1 MQGSTKAGSV
11 EGWILFVGLDPWREC
26 TALVAQLEVHVH
38 HRARRFRFRD
48 LTTAFTAGAR
58 ACLPTRGPTISSMRT
73 RCSPCTG
80 TGRRSSWLSRRIGL
94 PMRP

>member
-1 MQGSTKAGSV
+1 
-11 EGWILFVGLDPWREC
+11 
-26 TALVAQLEVHVH
+26 
-38 HRARRFRFRD
+38 
-48 LTTAFTAGAR
+48 
-58 ACLPTRGPTISSMRT
+58 MRT